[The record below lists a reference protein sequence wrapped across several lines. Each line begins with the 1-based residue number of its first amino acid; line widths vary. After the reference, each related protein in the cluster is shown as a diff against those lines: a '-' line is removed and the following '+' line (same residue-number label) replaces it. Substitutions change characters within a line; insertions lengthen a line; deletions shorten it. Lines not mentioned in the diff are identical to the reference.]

1 MTLTATIA
9 CKTTSAHPMRDAFLA
24 KCADKTMTVGIIGMG
39 YVGLPLAL
47 AFRAKGYPVI
57 GFDVDQSKITALA
70 ANQSYIKH
78 ISGDRIMDMKADG
91 KFDAT
96 VDFSR
101 LKEVDAILIC
111 VPTPLNEH
119 REPDLSYVVATT
131 EVIGKHLRPNQIV
144 ILESTT
150 YPGTSEEVM
159 WPILEKLSGLKCGV
173 EFALAY
179 SPEREDPG
187 NPDFDTTTIPKVVGA
202 NTADERAMAEALY
215 SAFTKVVTV
224 SDLRTAEAVKL
235 TENIFRLVNIAHVNE
250 LKAIFAGMDID
261 VWEVI
266 RAAATKPFGFM
277 PFYPGPGLGGHCIPI
292 DPFYLTWKARTF
304 GQSTRFIELAGEI
317 VSRLPRNVIE
327 SMAEALSL
335 RQSKAVNGAKVLVL
349 GLAYKKNVDDMRESP
364 SLELI
369 TILRQRKADVDYHDP
384 YIKEVPFDRHHVE
397 FAGMKSVTLS
407 PVAIAAYDCV
417 LIATDHDSVDYD
429 MVLENAKLVVDTRN
443 AMATKPE
450 HLRANVVKA

>member
-1 MTLTATIA
+1 MSIDTILERAKPSAT
-9 CKTTSAHPMRDAFLA
+9 SMRDVFLA
-24 KCADKTMTVGIIGMG
+24 KCEAKTLTVGIIGMG

-47 AFRAKGYPVI
+47 AFRAKGFPVI
-57 GFDVDQSKITALA
+57 GFDVDESKINALA
-70 ANQSYIKH
+70 SNNSYIKH
-78 ISGDRIMDMKADG
+78 ISKDRIIEMKADG

-96 VDFSR
+96 SDFTR
-101 LKEVDAILIC
+101 LPEVDAILIC

-131 EVIGKHLRPNQIV
+131 KTIAQYLRPAQIV

-159 WPILEKLSGLKCGV
+159 WPILESVSGLKCGV
-173 EFALAY
+173 DFALAY

-187 NPDFDTTTIPKVVGA
+187 NPNFDTTTIPKVVGA
-202 NTADERAMAEALY
+202 NTEAEREMATAMY
-215 SAFTKVVTV
+215 SVFTKVVAV

-250 LKAIFAGMDID
+250 LKAIFSGMGID

-266 RAAATKPFGFM
+266 AAAATKPFGFM

-317 VSRLPRNVIE
+317 VSRLPRNVIDAV
-327 SMAEALSL
+327 SEAMSL
-335 RQSKAVNGAKVLVL
+335 RLGKALNGAKVLVL

-369 TILRQRKADVDYHDP
+369 NILRARKVDVDYHDP
-384 YIKEVPFDRHHVE
+384 FIAEVPFDRHHLE
-397 FAGMKSVTLS
+397 FSGMKSVVLT
-407 PVAIAAYDCV
+407 PAAIETYDCV
-417 LIATDHDSVDYD
+417 LIATDHDGVDYD
-429 MVLENAKLVVDTRN
+429 MILKHASLIVDTRN
-443 AMATKPE
+443 ALASKPAALTK
-450 HLRANVVKA
+450 NVVKA